1 MTLTDEQREA
11 FDDIIK
17 WVTSPNDQFYVLK
30 GFAGT
35 GKTTLLISLAEY
47 VQHHRPLVYGVNRAD
62 LTISAPTN
70 KAVKVIRKKLEE
82 SGLANVETKTIHG
95 HLAIK
100 PFVDY
105 KTGEETYIP
114 DKTVDQSLYDYNFVI
129 IDEASMINK
138 VLYEDYITKA
148 VSGYTIKIL
157 FVGDPAQ
164 LPPIKEIE
172 SLALQGNEKTT
183 KTLTNVVRYGNE
195 IGRLATDIRENLDKR
210 IDFED
215 LVEKHES
222 DSVILLDRRQFT
234 STLNEYFLSDDYSRD
249 EDFCRILAY
258 TNVNVSTWNTK
269 VRGLF
274 VKSDDKFVIGDKIIA
289 NEACLDEI
297 GMNIVLPNSE
307 EAIVTSIKIKTLSN
321 PCKLD
326 YYELGI
332 RLVGTITEKFIRVI
346 HEAYEDDLKDFL
358 RKTADK
364 KDWKTHYKVKKF
376 FNDISYSHSLTVHKS
391 QGSTFAN
398 VFIDMPNIAR
408 NSVIKER
415 NQLLYV
421 AITRASNK
429 VFIRL

>member
-47 VQHHRPLVYGVNRAD
+47 VQQRRPLVYGVNRAD

-114 DKTVDQSLYDYNFVI
+114 DKSVDQSLYDYNFVI

-138 VLYEDYITKA
+138 VLYEDYIKKA
-148 VSGYTIKIL
+148 VGGYTIKIL

-164 LPPIKEIE
+164 LPPIKEVE
-172 SLALQGNEKTT
+172 SLALQSNDKTT

-258 TNVNVSTWNTK
+258 TNINVSAWNTK

-274 VKSDDKFVIGDKIIA
+274 VKEDTKFVIGDKIIA

-297 GMNIVLPNSE
+297 GMNIILPNSE
-307 EAIVTSIKIKTLSN
+307 EAIVTSINIKTLGN

-358 RKTADK
+358 KKTADK

-408 NSVIKER
+408 NSIIKER

-421 AITRASNK
+421 AITRASKK